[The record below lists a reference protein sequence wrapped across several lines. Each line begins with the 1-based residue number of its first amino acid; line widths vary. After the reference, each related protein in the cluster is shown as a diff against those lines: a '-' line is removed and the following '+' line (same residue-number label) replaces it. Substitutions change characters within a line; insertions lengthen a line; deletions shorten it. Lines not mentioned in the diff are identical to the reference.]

1 MNTHNLVVDEES
13 VNLRLDVYLAQQL
26 EELPSRTFIQKMIE
40 AGHVHVNGKVV
51 RQRYKVA
58 MGDEVAV
65 DVSEDLLPDTELK
78 AEKIP
83 LNIFYED
90 AAIVVINKATGMTVH
105 PAAGNYSGTLANAL
119 MHRFKELSDINPG
132 RPGIVHRLDRDTS
145 GLIVVAKTNQAHAR
159 LGRQFE
165 KHTVIKKYVALV
177 QGVVRF
183 DQGVIEVPLK
193 RHVKHHDQ
201 RQVAA
206 EGEGK
211 DATTYYEVLKRFA
224 KVSLVALYPQTG
236 RTHQLRVHMKHLGHP
251 ILGDDKYGQKE
262 TFPRLAL
269 HAQAIAFEHPI
280 SRQLMEFCCLPPKEF
295 LSYGSSVQEKHPS
308 RSEG

>member
-1 MNTHNLVVDEES
+1 MIKHHLVVDEES
-13 VNLRLDVYLAQQL
+13 ANLRLDVFLAGEL
-26 EELPSRTFIQKMIE
+26 TDLPSRTFIQRMIE
-40 AGHVHVNGKVV
+40 AGHVLVNGNPA
-51 RQRYKVA
+51 RQRYKIVP
-58 MGDEVAV
+58 GDEISVEVA
-65 DVSEDLLPDTELK
+65 EDLLPDTDLK
-78 AEKIP
+78 PEKIP

-90 AAIVVINKATGMTVH
+90 EAIVVINKPSGMTVH

-119 MHRFKELSDINPG
+119 MHRFKELSDLNPG

-165 KHTVIKKYVALV
+165 KHTVVKKYVALV

-183 DQGVIEVPLK
+183 DQGKIEVPLK
-193 RHVKHHDQ
+193 RHVKHHDL
-201 RQVAA
+201 RQVAV

-211 DATTYYEVLKRFA
+211 EAVTFYEVHKRFA
-224 KVSLVALYPQTG
+224 KVTLIGLYPQTG
-236 RTHQLRVHMKHLGHP
+236 RTHQLRVHMKHLGHA

-269 HAQAIAFEHPI
+269 HAQSIAFEHPT
-280 SRQLMEFCCLPPKEF
+280 SHQLVEFSCPPPAEF
-295 LSYGSSVQEKHPS
+295 LSY
-308 RSEG
+308 R